1 MKTWPVTSPFPASE
15 ARDDVRRAAQTAAQS
30 ATGEPRALQWLLI
43 LLAVALV
50 GLILVVPLFIVFSQ
64 AFSQGWTLYRASLVD
79 PNALAAIKLTLL
91 VALIVVPI
99 NTVFG
104 IAAAWAITR
113 FRFKGK
119 GTLLTLIDL
128 PFAVSPVI
136 SGLVFVLLFG
146 RRGLLGPWLEAHDWK
161 IIFALPGIILATL
174 FVTFPFV
181 ARQLI
186 AFMES
191 QGAEEE
197 EAAVTLGANGFQTFW
212 RVTLPNI
219 KWSLLTGVILCTARA
234 MGEFGAVSVVSG
246 GVNGQTNTLPL
257 QVELLYNGSGE
268 TDYAAAFALSSLLT
282 FFGLFTLAIKSILEW
297 KAARQLKEGSSN

>member
-1 MKTWPVTSPFPASE
+1 MKTWAVNSPIPASE
-15 ARDDVRRAAQTAAQS
+15 PRDETRRAAQSAAQS

-43 LLAVALV
+43 LLGVGLV

-64 AFSQGWTLYRASLVD
+64 AFSQGWALYRASLVD

-91 VALIVVPI
+91 VALIVVPM

-104 IAAAWAITR
+104 IAAAWVITR
-113 FRFKGK
+113 FRFRGK
-119 GTLLTLIDL
+119 GTLITLIDL
-128 PFAVSPVI
+128 PFAVSPII
-136 SGLVFVLLFG
+136 SGLIFVLLFG

-161 IIFALPGIILATL
+161 IIFALPGIVLATL

-257 QVELLYNGSGE
+257 QIELLYNGAGE
-268 TDYAAAFALSSLLT
+268 YDYAAAFALSSLLT
-282 FFGLFTLAIKSILEW
+282 FFGLFTLAVKSILEW
-297 KAARQLKEGSSN
+297 KADRQLKEGQSK